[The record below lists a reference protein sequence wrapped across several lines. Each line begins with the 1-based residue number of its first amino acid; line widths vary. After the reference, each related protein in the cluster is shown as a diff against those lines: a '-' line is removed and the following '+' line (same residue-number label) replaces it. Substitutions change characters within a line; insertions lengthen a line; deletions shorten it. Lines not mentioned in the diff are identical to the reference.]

1 MTTTLK
7 PGFRISDKGQ
17 QALLVLITLVWSA
30 AAVIGAIL
38 AVFSPLVFDG
48 PGNVRNPLVWL
59 GFVLGAL
66 FWAVCMLAPLVGW
79 IQWRKGKRTEA
90 WAAMAAPAAWGAL
103 ALTVLQ
109 FVPG

>member
-7 PGFRISDKGQ
+7 PGFKISDKGQ
-17 QALLVLITLVWSA
+17 QALLILVSLVWGV

-48 PGNVRNPLVWL
+48 PGNLRNPVAWL
-59 GFVLGAL
+59 GFGLGAL

-79 IQWRKGKRTEA
+79 MQWRKGRHTEA

-103 ALTVLQ
+103 TVTVLQ
-109 FVPG
+109 FVPS